1 MSGLFRRWVQFQ
13 VDYRA
18 YMVDEK
24 FRDKLSAFSRKVE
37 KYNYSCNQLDARI
50 LPKIVKQAATRFF
63 GFEPLDK
70 PILHIVYK
78 KKNEPYTTSPRLN
91 EKLRQK
97 RSLSDIIDDAGVW
110 DSS

>member
-1 MSGLFRRWVQFQ
+1 HLFTDVNKTIRLLEQKFYMSGLFRRWVQFQ

-50 LPKIVKQAATRFF
+50 LPKIVKQSLIR
-63 GFEPLDK
+63 
-70 PILHIVYK
+70 HIY
-78 KKNEPYTTSPRLN
+78 LF
-91 EKLRQK
+91 
-97 RSLSDIIDDAGVW
+97 VW
-110 DSS
+110 NVC